1 MDSLYNTYLKMLTT
15 PFDDPASDL
24 PDISPED
31 YPALFAL
38 ADRHCTLPFVLPYFR
53 NTGLYPQILQKSKHM
68 MLNYY
73 QIDQFTRRTVSLL
86 EKHGI
91 TCFVM
96 KGISLA
102 ASYPVPEYRKL
113 GDLDLYINDKDAF
126 HCAEQILHENG
137 YLDEEELSDHHT
149 TYRYTFEKTGRSF
162 LLELHYR
169 VVGVYQYKPANQLI
183 DEVFSAENLKAETQE
198 INGSSYHVFPP
209 TEYVFYMIHHML
221 KHYLYSGFGIR
232 LLFDFSFYLE
242 QHAQEVDFAKIHSW
256 CQKSHILHLYES
268 VLETCRIYLNLP
280 EMIDPD
286 VHYDLSDCD
295 AFLSR
300 ILEDGDLGAD
310 VSQEL
315 VGSHSYKKVNLLTY
329 FREGHLQMKV
339 RFPKAGRC
347 PLLWPVLWSITFFCF
362 LKNTYTLRNTTFR
375 ETLQRFK
382 KSNQKTQLIRIFE
395 NSDS

>member
-1 MDSLYNTYLKMLTT
+1 
-15 PFDDPASDL
+15 
-24 PDISPED
+24 
-31 YPALFAL
+31 
-38 ADRHCTLPFVLPYFR
+38 
-53 NTGLYPQILQKSKHM
+53 M

-113 GDLDLYINDKDAF
+113 GDLDLYINDKKDF
-126 HCAEQILHENG
+126 QRAEQILHKNG
-137 YLDEEELSDHHT
+137 YLDEEEPCDHHT

-169 VVGVYQYKPANQLI
+169 VVGFYQYKSANQLI
-183 DEVFSAENLKAETQE
+183 DEVFSAENLKAETQM

-209 TEYVFYMIHHML
+209 AEYVFYMIHHML

-242 QHAQEVDFAKIHSW
+242 QHAQEIDFEKIHSW
-256 CQKSHILHLYES
+256 CQQSHILHLYEI

-280 EMIDPD
+280 ETIDPD
-286 VHYDLSDCD
+286 VHYNRSDCD

-300 ILEDGDLGAD
+300 ILKDGDLGTD
-310 VSQEL
+310 TSQEL
-315 VGSHSYKKVNLLTY
+315 IGSHSYKKVNLFTY

-339 RFPKAGRC
+339 RFPKAGCC
-347 PLLWPVLWSITFFCF
+347 PLLWPVLWPITFFCF

>member
-1 MDSLYNTYLKMLTT
+1 MEQIYQTYLNIIKNICTDSNDPVSVT
-15 PFDDPASDL
+15 PEQF
-24 PDISPED
+24 
-31 YPALFAL
+31 PALANL
-38 ADRHCTLPFVLPYFR
+38 AQEHCTVPFVLPCLR
-53 NTGLYPQILQKSKHM
+53 SASVYPSMKHKVKEM

-102 ASYPVPEYRKL
+102 ASYPVSEYRKL

-183 DEVFSAENLKAETQE
+183 DEVFFAENLKAETQE

-209 TEYVFYMIHHML
+209 TEYVFYMIHHL
-221 KHYLYSGFGIR
+221 SL
-232 LLFDFSFYLE
+232 
-242 QHAQEVDFAKIHSW
+242 IH
-256 CQKSHILHLYES
+256 I
-268 VLETCRIYLNLP
+268 
-280 EMIDPD
+280 
-286 VHYDLSDCD
+286 
-295 AFLSR
+295 
-300 ILEDGDLGAD
+300 
-310 VSQEL
+310 
-315 VGSHSYKKVNLLTY
+315 
-329 FREGHLQMKV
+329 
-339 RFPKAGRC
+339 
-347 PLLWPVLWSITFFCF
+347 
-362 LKNTYTLRNTTFR
+362 
-375 ETLQRFK
+375 
-382 KSNQKTQLIRIFE
+382 
-395 NSDS
+395 

>member
-1 MDSLYNTYLKMLTT
+1 MATLNFNQDQCILCGQCVEKCPFGALEILANKIEINASCKMCKLCVKSCPVQAVSLVEDAVKQTVDKDAWKGVMVFVEQEESGIHPVACELIGKARELAAKINHPVYAVLIGGDMMVCKGKGDLT
-15 PFDDPASDL
+15 
-24 PDISPED
+24 
-31 YPALFAL
+31 
-38 ADRHCTLPFVLPYFR
+38 
-53 NTGLYPQILQKSKHM
+53 G
-68 MLNYY
+68 
-73 QIDQFTRRTVSLL
+73 TVSLL

-91 TCFVM
+91 TCLDM
-96 KGISLA
+96 KGISHA
-102 ASYPVPEYRKL
+102 ASYPVSEYRKL

-183 DEVFSAENLKAETQE
+183 DEVYSAENLKAESQE
-198 INGSSYHVFPP
+198 IYGSSYHVFPP

-256 CQKSHILHLYES
+256 CQQSHILHLYES

-300 ILEDGDLGAD
+300 ILEDGDLGAE
-310 VSQEL
+310 V
-315 VGSHSYKKVNLLTY
+315 
-329 FREGHLQMKV
+329 
-339 RFPKAGRC
+339 
-347 PLLWPVLWSITFFCF
+347 
-362 LKNTYTLRNTTFR
+362 
-375 ETLQRFK
+375 
-382 KSNQKTQLIRIFE
+382 
-395 NSDS
+395 

>member
-1 MDSLYNTYLKMLTT
+1 MLTT
-15 PFDDPASDL
+15 PFDDSSSEL
-24 PDISPED
+24 PDLSPED

-53 NTGLYPQILQKSKHM
+53 NTSFYPQMLQKTKSM

-73 QIDQFTRRTVSLL
+73 QIDQFTHRTVSLL

-102 ASYPVPEYRKL
+102 DCYPVPEYRKL
-113 GDLDLYINDKDAF
+113 GDLDLYINNKKDF
-126 HCAEQILHENG
+126 QRAEQILHENG

-149 TYRYTFEKTGRSF
+149 TYRYTFAKTGRSF

-169 VVGVYQYKPANQLI
+169 VVGLYQYQPANRLI
-183 DEVFSAENLKAETQE
+183 DEVFSGKNLKPETQV
-198 INGSSYHVFPP
+198 INGFSYHVFPP
-209 TEYVFYMIHHML
+209 TEYVFYMIQHML

-232 LLFDFSFYLE
+232 LLFDFSFYME
-242 QHAQEVDFAKIHSW
+242 RHVGEIDFEKIHSW
-256 CQKSHILHLYES
+256 CRQSHILHLYEI
-268 VLETCRIYLNLP
+268 VLETCRHYLNLP
-280 EMIDPD
+280 KTIDSD
-286 VHYDLSDCD
+286 VHYNISDCD

-300 ILEDGDLGAD
+300 ILKDGDLGMNVPQA
-310 VSQEL
+310 L
-315 VGSHSYKKVNLLTY
+315 VGSHSYKKINLLTY
-329 FREGHLQMKV
+329 LREGHLQMKV

-347 PLLWPVLWSITFFCF
+347 PLLWPVLWPITFFCF

-382 KSNQKTQLIRIFE
+382 ESNQKTQLIRIFE